1 MFHQIMHVL
10 FADFKDDQWTMDQNK
25 LNTPLSF
32 VTWAVKLWNNESKM
46 VRGIEEFKQVTMT
59 SIETIDHDQTTLG
72 MANPFT

>member
-1 MFHQIMHVL
+1 MFHQIMHVI
-10 FADFKDDQWTMDQNK
+10 FTDFKDDQWTMDQNK
-25 LNTPLSF
+25 LNTPLTF

-59 SIETIDHDQTTLG
+59 NIEAIEHDQTTSG